1 MNSDLA
7 SADAADPRTTLE
19 AWRARGDDRCDR
31 AGFARIDALERRAA
45 AQDGEL
51 RRVLDAR
58 VRELIG
64 AYAGALQRR
73 QAQARDAAAREG
85 GALAKATDAADM
97 ADAATAAAP
106 PAKRGARTGAKRKSG
121 ASAEAA
127 APAPTLV
134 ELTQRL
140 QATAATREAGGGDA
154 PRAAFPQLAALDEF
168 RMRFSRLRMDR
179 QLRESLEPSSTDAG
193 PLNSGR
199 LVHRALSTMQ
209 ALAPEYLQQFM
220 AYVDALAWME
230 RLGAGVGEAE
240 EPAAAGAK
248 RGRKRRE

>member
-1 MNSDLA
+1 MRSRRLRPHRRAGAPRRRTA
-7 SADAADPRTTLE
+7 SCGGAGRAGARVDRHLRWGTGAQAGAGERNG
-19 AWRARGDDRCDR
+19 RARSRR
-31 AGFARIDALERRAA
+31 AGERGRCGDGRRRAA
-45 AQDGEL
+45 K
-51 RRVLDAR
+51 R
-58 VRELIG
+58 
-64 AYAGALQRR
+64 
-73 QAQARDAAAREG
+73 AAR
-85 GALAKATDAADM
+85 K
-97 ADAATAAAP
+97 
-106 PAKRGARTGAKRKSG
+106 GAKRKSG
-121 ASAEAA
+121 TSAETA
-127 APAPTLV
+127 APAPTLI

-140 QATAATREAGGGDA
+140 QAAAATREAGDGDA

-240 EPAAAGAK
+240 EPAAAAGK